1 MENYKNLKKDK
12 EFFPY
17 EYGSSRYENMRESVF
32 SLLRRQELESNFDL
46 IYKHM
51 DENGVVFSSPGGSFQ
66 RKLLVNLSN
75 YMNYHIRYP
84 RRGENLKKDDK
95 MRQLLEPLAKI
106 ICTEKNNLEEWK
118 KKNPNGYGE
127 YNYPDGKKYKGE
139 WKEEKY
145 HGQGTFTL
153 PNGSKYVGKF
163 KNGEKNGYGTH
174 TFSDGEK
181 YEGEFKDGK
190 EHGIGTYT
198 FPDGEKY
205 EGEWKNGKRWNG
217 QGTATWF
224 DRNSL
229 QDFKYEGEWK
239 NSLMDGQGTLT
250 IQNYEYE
257 KDLTNDQWMDGQ
269 GTLTMKSSEKTMG
282 EFKNDRIWNGISY
295 DKDGEVKGKIVDG
308 HFNKNEKILQFL
320 DDFNIDCENLFKE
333 SPPIWH
339 DDNKLIVFEIAKSSG
354 YPFNG
359 RISYKRWP
367 QFELPEY
374 LDDRELKFSAHAEV
388 FKYAEQKDPKIVDW
402 HLNFADPD
410 LFVAYGSELLAQDEI
425 QVAEHPILGSIREM
439 LISKKCYAETVDD
452 DGNPTPV
459 TITGAQRR
467 CVIDTRPNPKIGC
480 PDGIY
485 GNAFEIATEEQ
496 VRASTRTISPPTI
509 SNILAISAPSGGSG
523 DYTVEDMLKVLN
535 TAYTGFSC
543 ARKESEKLVPENPKT
558 LIHTGFWGCGA
569 FGGNRILMT
578 ILQCIAADLAKVD
591 LEFWAVNNSG
601 VKVAEEAFSL
611 YEALRGAK
619 AVYSFSLDFLLDS
632 LEDQKFQWGE
642 SDGN

>member
-1 MENYKNLKKDK
+1 MENYKNLKEDNDL
-12 EFFPY
+12 FPY
-17 EYGSSRYENMRESVF
+17 EYGSSRYEDMREYVF

-66 RKLLVNLSN
+66 RKLLINLSH

-127 YNYPDGKKYKGE
+127 YNYPGGKKYAGE
-139 WKEEKY
+139 WKDGEY
-145 HGQGTFTL
+145 HGQGIL
-153 PNGSKYVGKF
+153 SRSGRL
-163 KNGEKNGYGTH
+163 
-174 TFSDGEK
+174 
-181 YEGEFKDGK
+181 
-190 EHGIGTYT
+190 I
-198 FPDGEKY
+198 Y
-205 EGEWKNGKRWNG
+205 EGEWKNGKRRG
-217 QGTATWF
+217 QGTDMTKVDKHGYKGEWKDDEYHGQGTHF
-224 DRNSL
+224 WE
-229 QDFKYEGEWK
+229 QDDHELKYEGEWK
-239 NSLMDGQGTLT
+239 NGDKHGQGKLKISWFDKSNLT
-250 IQNYEYE
+250 FSVYA
-257 KDLTNDQWMDGQ
+257 
-269 GTLTMKSSEKTMG
+269 G
-282 EFKNDRIWNGISY
+282 EFKDGSIWNGSRSN
-295 DKDGEVKGKIVDG
+295 KDGNVVANYVDG
-308 HFNKNEKILQFL
+308 EEDIILDEEETENEKILQQL
-320 DDFNIDCENLFKE
+320 DDFNLDGESLFKKY
-333 SPPIWH
+333 PPIWH

-359 RISYKRWP
+359 EISYRRWP
-367 QFELPEY
+367 QIELPKS

-388 FKYAEQKDPKIVDW
+388 FKYPEQKDPKIVDW

-439 LISKKCYAETVDD
+439 IISKKCYAETVGD

-459 TITGAQRR
+459 TITGVQRR
-467 CVIDTRPNPKIGC
+467 CVIDTQPNPNIGC

-496 VRASTRTISPPTI
+496 VRASTKKISPPTI
-509 SNILAISAPSGGSG
+509 SNILAISAPYGGSG
-523 DYTVEDMLKVLN
+523 DYTLEDMLKVLD
-535 TAYTGFSC
+535 TAYTGFFC

-569 FGGNRILMT
+569 FGGNRQLMT
-578 ILQCIAADLAKVD
+578 ILQCIAADLAKVN

-601 VKVAEEAFSL
+601 VEVAEESYSL
-611 YEALRGAK
+611 YKSFRDDK
-619 AVYSFSLDFLLDS
+619 AVYSFNLDS
-632 LEDQKFQWGE
+632 LLFRLEAFKFQWGE